1 MELFR
6 CTLNRLTSKE
16 GRQRW
21 PSGGSGERMDVREI
35 QPVRDVPPAHPPL
48 KQQLRASLAYLW
60 TTNAHAYAFSI
71 AANAL
76 LSFFPFSLLLVT
88 ISHSY
93 LRWQNA
99 YLITLQLLRTNLPAG
114 AEFVIRNLNA
124 VMWARG
130 QVQLVSALLLF
141 VTASGVFL
149 PLEVALNKIWGIRRD
164 RSYLGNLAVSVMLAV
179 GSGVMAFGAVS
190 FAAAMQSLSPS
201 APKDV
206 PLSSLAAA
214 LSRATLETVSI
225 PLMIGIYFAVYYF
238 LPNDRVPVG
247 RVFPAAVVTA
257 LLTEAVRLIFTAI
270 LPWLHFSEVY
280 GPFALSATLL
290 IWSFLG
296 ALILLWG
303 ASFFAY
309 GYELDGGTPAELKAS
324 RGRVLRLEL

>member
-1 MELFR
+1 MEI
-6 CTLNRLTSKE
+6 
-16 GRQRW
+16 
-21 PSGGSGERMDVREI
+21 REI
-35 QPVRDVPPAHPPL
+35 QPASAIAPAHPPL
-48 KQQLRASLAYLW
+48 KNKLRASLAYLW

-93 LRWQNA
+93 LRWQDA
-99 YLITLQLLRTNLPAG
+99 YLTTLQLLRTNLPTG
-114 AEFVIRNLNA
+114 ADFIIRNLNA
-124 VMWARG
+124 VMRARG

-190 FAAAMQSLSPS
+190 FAALMQSLSPS

-206 PLSSLAAA
+206 PVSSLAAA

-225 PLMIGIYFAVYYF
+225 PLMIGVYFAIYFF

-270 LPWLHFSEVY
+270 LPWLHFAEVY

-296 ALILLWG
+296 ALVLLWG

-309 GYELDGGTPAELKAS
+309 GYELDGTPPAELKAS
-324 RGRVLRLEL
+324 SGRVLRLEL